1 MNICLI
7 GDGLI
12 SLTLAK
18 TLINNKIKVFMYSK
32 NHKKIF
38 NDNRTIGITSDNL
51 SFFQK
56 EIIKLSKNI
65 FWDIHEIEI
74 YNEQN
79 KKEKILEFSEK
90 NKTLF
95 SIIKNNHLYN
105 LLINS
110 LKKNKNFNQI
120 IIKNNF
126 FYKKI
131 INNKKYDLI
140 INCDATNE
148 ISKKYFYKR
157 FLKNYQS
164 TAYAT
169 IINHNKTK
177 NKKATQ
183 IFTKYGPI
191 AFLPISESKTSVVF
205 SVKDEKI
212 KKNSNLSFSILEKLI
227 FDNNKKYNIKSINRF
242 EKFKLKSNV
251 LRNYYFKNILAFGDI
266 LHQIHPLSGQGFNM
280 TLRDIKVFI
289 DCLKYRE
296 SLGLPIDNSIFK
308 EFENKTKHL
317 NFIFSSGND
326 FIYEFFNYD
335 NIYVN
340 KLSKK
345 LFNYLNNSIYFK
357 KFAVKLANKG
367 LII

>member
-18 TLINNKIKVFMYSK
+18 TLINNKIKVFMYC
-32 NHKKIF
+32 NDRKII

-51 SFFQK
+51 EFFRE
-56 EIIKLSKNI
+56 EIINI
-65 FWDIHEIEI
+65 KKSLLWEINKIEI
-74 YNEQN
+74 YNDKN
-79 KKEKILEFSEK
+79 KKDKILNFSYK

-95 SIIKNNHLYN
+95 SILKNSDLYK
-105 LLINS
+105 LLNSS
-110 LKKNKNFNQI
+110 LKKNKNFKKI
-120 IIKNNF
+120 IIKDKF
-126 FYKKI
+126 FYNKI
-131 INNKKYDLI
+131 FHNKNYDLI
-140 INCDATNE
+140 VNCDPNNE
-148 ISKKYFYKR
+148 ISKRYFYRK
-157 FLKNYQS
+157 FSKNYES
-164 TAYAT
+164 KAYT
-169 IINHNKTK
+169 TTINHSEVK
-177 NKKATQ
+177 NKNATQ
-183 IFTKYGPI
+183 VFTKYGPI
-191 AFLPISESKTSVVF
+191 AFLPISRNKTSVVF
-205 SVKDEKI
+205 SVKDERI
-212 KKNSNLSFSILEKLI
+212 NNNSNLSYSILEKLI
-227 FDNNKKYNIKSINRF
+227 FDNNKECNIKSINGF

-251 LRNYYFKNILAFGDI
+251 LRSYYFKNVLAFGDI

-340 KLSKK
+340 KFSKK

-357 KFAVKLANKG
+357 KFAIKLANKG